1 MQVDLLLLLL
11 FVLLLAVVLLILGVF
26 LLQSHEVG
34 LEEVVLPSHVLDIFE
49 VALQL
54 LGELFNS
61 QQLLALLRCLQ
72 LSLRHQLYISII
84 ISSNQATSSISLSI
98 IMHDDGKRGMLV

>member
-1 MQVDLLLLLL
+1 MQVNFLFLLL
-11 FVLLLAVVLLILGVF
+11 FVFLLAVVLLILGVF
-26 LLQSHEVG
+26 LLQTHEVR
-34 LEEVVLPSHVLDIFE
+34 LEEVVLPSHVFDILE

-84 ISSNQATSSISLSI
+84 ISSNQATSSISSSI
-98 IMHDDGKRGMLV
+98 IMYDDGM